1 MRYLANI
8 SAKYLVE
15 FLLPGMDPE
24 IQKKFEE
31 QDRKLEQIFLSVE
44 KMRRYFLWTLII
56 SIAVI
61 VLPLIGLLIVI
72 PQFLSLY
79 SGANL
84 GL

>member
-1 MRYLANI
+1 
-8 SAKYLVE
+8 
-15 FLLPGMDPE
+15 MDQE
-24 IQKKFEE
+24 ILQKFEE
-31 QDRKLEQIFLSVE
+31 QDKKLEQIFLSVE

-56 SIAVI
+56 SVAVI